1 MDCRAFLR
9 FAVLALL
16 PAHAIAQCRLCSV
29 TPTAIV
35 AEAERP
41 LTIEVETALDFSRAT
56 GNDGGSIAVDGQTG
70 ARQVSGLVDLGG
82 IALKGSAVV
91 TGTPGRHVR
100 ITLPSSV
107 RLLAPDGS
115 SADAV
120 DLRTDLLPD
129 PTLGADGTLKFTFG
143 GRLLVRPGT
152 SGDLRGRIA
161 IVADYQ

>member
-1 MDCRAFLR
+1 M
-9 FAVLALL
+9 L
-16 PAHAIAQCRLCSV
+16 PVQLSAQCRLCGAV
-29 TPTAIV
+29 PTV
-35 AEAERP
+35 WSAEAERP
-41 LTIEVETALDFSRAT
+41 LTIEVDTSLDFSRAT
-56 GNDGGSIAVDGQTG
+56 GNNGGIIAVDGRTG

-115 SADAV
+115 GADAV
-120 DLRTDLLPD
+120 DLQTDLSPD
-129 PTLGADGTLKFTFG
+129 PTLGPDGTLRFTFG